1 MRRVMLM
8 LSALGMVVG
17 VLAGPV
23 AAAPAGNAAN
33 AAKCEEGGYL
43 DYTDANG
50 NPFKNEGQCTRY
62 AAKGGQLVPVPTADI
77 SFDQAAGTISGTGFT
92 PNSTIRLVVDVRSPS
107 GVFAVASDEPTDE
120 TGAFVASGFNFCPTS
135 SDTSVNVKATDQSTG
150 ASVTESFPL
159 TCGI

>member
-23 AAAPAGNAAN
+23 TAAPGGNAAN

-50 NPFKNEGQCTRY
+50 NPFKNEGQCTSY
-62 AAKGGQLVPVPTADI
+62 AARGGQLVPVPTGPPDI
-77 SFDQAAGTISGTGFT
+77 SLVQNTPDEADGTISGTGFT
-92 PNSTIRLVVDVRSPS
+92 PNSSVTLTRVYSPS
-107 GVFAVASDEPTDE
+107 GEEF
-120 TGAFVASGFNFCPTS
+120 SG
-135 SDTSVNVKATDQSTG
+135 
-150 ASVTESFPL
+150 SFPRMRREPL
-159 TCGI
+159 SIAVTTFASASAQALR